1 MTYLS
6 PDNGNLAL
14 KQAIWYLVGVV
25 IIVILFKLKND
36 YLYRNAWL
44 FYIIG
49 NITESFCDNITQ
61 LSPDAQVVKKPPVAF
76 RRRRLPFHIS

>member
-1 MTYLS
+1 MKGRGVLKRRQKIDLTIVIPIVLFFIISITTIYSAMTYLS

-14 KQAIWYLVGVV
+14 KQAIWYLVGVI

-44 FYIIG
+44 FYII
-49 NITESFCDNITQ
+49 
-61 LSPDAQVVKKPPVAF
+61 
-76 RRRRLPFHIS
+76 